1 MTSEVIV
8 CIYIY
13 IKHIYVLCIMF
24 WTKIIY
30 ISTNIYK
37 HLKYVGGKHTFS
49 RGKVPMQRG
58 EYVKA
63 DSGLTGER
71 WI

>member
-1 MTSEVIV
+1 
-8 CIYIY
+8 
-13 IKHIYVLCIMF
+13 MF